1 MKGGS
6 MSRNTK
12 KGLTTLLG
20 GAGVI
25 LFLIGLFTNAY
36 SFWIGFILALSVWIV
51 TGAVSMMM
59 GVKD

>member
-1 MKGGS
+1 

-12 KGLTTLLG
+12 KGLVTLLG

-25 LFLIGLFTNAY
+25 LFFIGLFTNAY
-36 SFWIGFILALSVWIV
+36 SFWIGFILALSAWIV
-51 TGAVSMMM
+51 TGAVSVMM